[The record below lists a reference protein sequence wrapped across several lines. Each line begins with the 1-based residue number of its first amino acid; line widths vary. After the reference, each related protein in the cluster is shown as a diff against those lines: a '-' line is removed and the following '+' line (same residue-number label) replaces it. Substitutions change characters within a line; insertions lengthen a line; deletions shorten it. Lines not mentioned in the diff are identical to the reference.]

1 MSFFDPVPLMALEQI
16 EDTNIRTVL
25 QSIANGLQVR
35 NGETGT
41 GEHAFVTR
49 ADLTRVTGVPARLG
63 YSGQW
68 PTLSEAMGQS
78 TSQAITDVESAIVNS
93 LAFQQLGDQVAQ
105 VNTDVI
111 AEQTARIAAVQVVA
125 DDLAEEAIARLAIAN
140 DLSTLT
146 NRVGVNESAITT
158 LQTTT
163 SSQATNLTS
172 LTTRVT
178 DAESNVTTLQTTTS
192 SQATNLSNL
201 TARTTTS
208 ETNISSLQTAT
219 NTQATNI
226 SSLTTRV
233 GTAESNITSLQTTT
247 GNQATSLSA
256 LTTRV
261 GTAESNI
268 TNLQSTTSTTSTN
281 LSSLTTR
288 VGTAESNI
296 STLQTTTSNQATTLS
311 SLTTTI
317 GQKART
323 FLQASEPTA
332 SGTGDLW
339 FDSDDSNKP
348 YRWSGSAWV
357 ATDDTR
363 IAAVQASI
371 TSEATTRA
379 NDDNAITSSMSTQF
393 STVNGNISSLQSTQT
408 TLSNNVSTLSSSV
421 STLTATVGGH
431 TTSIQNET
439 EARVS
444 ADGQINAKYT
454 VKIDSNGHISGFG
467 LISEANNSTPVSS
480 FIVRA
485 DKFAVSNQ
493 TGSDTFVGAPFI
505 VESGRVYMDSS
516 YIKNLYAGS
525 IDVEKLSGT
534 TTTYSEAGT
543 YTFTL
548 PAGFTVMRVTLW
560 AGGGGGGGA
569 RSIVG
574 YHDFFPYQACGGGGG
589 QGGRFVA
596 TFTGL
601 TPGATY
607 TVVVGAG
614 GVAGQVVLDNS
625 GVYTAPTSAGSG
637 GNSSISG
644 PGISAVAYGGSGGSS
659 GYPINAGGTYVCGSG
674 GGGGDGGGAG
684 SNGAAGSGYAGS
696 GDGGGV
702 GGGNQTVN
710 FFETAQFLSPITT
723 LGIGGNGLH
732 GLGAYYGSPLG
743 HFDPES
749 GRGGFCQ
756 IEAYNPNGIVKRS
769 EWDTLIAHL
778 NARFTSYTWP

>member
-49 ADLTRVTGVPARLG
+49 ADLTRVTGAPVRFG

-78 TSQAITDVESAIVNS
+78 TSQAVTDVESAIVNS

-111 AEQTARIAAVQVVA
+111 AEQTARIAAVQ
-125 DDLAEEAIARLAIAN
+125 AEATARIAIGN
-140 DLSTLT
+140 DLSAL
-146 NRVGVNESAITT
+146 V
-158 LQTTT
+158 
-163 SSQATNLTS
+163 
-172 LTTRVT
+172 
-178 DAESNVTTLQTTTS
+178 
-192 SQATNLSNL
+192 
-201 TARTTTS
+201 
-208 ETNISSLQTAT
+208 
-219 NTQATNI
+219 
-226 SSLTTRV
+226 TRV
-233 GTAESNITSLQTTT
+233 GTAESNITTLQSTTSTQTT
-247 GNQATSLSA
+247 SISS

-311 SLTTTI
+311 TLTTTV

-323 FLQASEPTA
+323 FLQADAPTA

-444 ADGQINAKYT
+444 ADGQINAKNT
-454 VKIDSNGHISGFG
+454 IKIDTNGYVSGYG
-467 LISEANNSTPVSS
+467 LISEANNATPTSS

-485 DKFAVSNQ
+485 DKFAI
-493 TGSDTFVGAPFI
+493 GSP
-505 VESGRVYMDSS
+505 
-516 YIKNLYAGS
+516 
-525 IDVEKLSGT
+525 
-534 TTTYSEAGT
+534 
-543 YTFTL
+543 
-548 PAGFTVMRVTLW
+548 
-560 AGGGGGGGA
+560 
-569 RSIVG
+569 
-574 YHDFFPYQACGGGGG
+574 
-589 QGGRFVA
+589 
-596 TFTGL
+596 
-601 TPGATY
+601 
-607 TVVVGAG
+607 
-614 GVAGQVVLDNS
+614 
-625 GVYTAPTSAGSG
+625 
-637 GNSSISG
+637 SG
-644 PGISAVAYGGSGGSS
+644 PGITPTLPFSVLTTADADGNQPGVYIEKAFIKKIKADEIDTRGLTVKDADDNVLFGSGTPLSVSNISGLGSLATQNS
-659 GYPINAGGTYVCGSG
+659 VS
-674 GGGGDGGGAG
+674 AG
-684 SNGAAGSGYAGS
+684 SVS
-696 GDGGGV
+696 
-702 GGGNQTVN
+702 
-710 FFETAQFLSPITT
+710 
-723 LGIGGNGLH
+723 
-732 GLGAYYGSPLG
+732 GLGA
-743 HFDPES
+743 FATVD
-749 GRGGFCQ
+749 Q
-756 IEAYNPNGIVKRS
+756 ITPTNVSTYIAGASIKYAQIGDAEV
-769 EWDTLIAHL
+769 DTLKIAGQAVTIPRGSAWSGNASFLHDIL
-778 NARFTSYTWP
+778 LTETSTEDFTGAKVVITASMSMNVSGSSNTDTARVVVYKNGSAWMSFDVGTATYGALVSGSITFVDSNPGVARYGVGCGANGSAPNARARSGGISVMAGKR

>member
-1 MSFFDPVPLMALEQI
+1 MTFFDPVPLMALEQI

-49 ADLTRVTGVPARLG
+49 ADLTRITGVPARLG

-111 AEQTARIAAVQVVA
+111 AEQTARIAAVQ
-125 DDLAEEAIARLAIAN
+125 AEATARIAIGN
-140 DLSTLT
+140 DLSAL
-146 NRVGVNESAITT
+146 V
-158 LQTTT
+158 
-163 SSQATNLTS
+163 
-172 LTTRVT
+172 
-178 DAESNVTTLQTTTS
+178 
-192 SQATNLSNL
+192 
-201 TARTTTS
+201 
-208 ETNISSLQTAT
+208 
-219 NTQATNI
+219 
-226 SSLTTRV
+226 TRV
-233 GTAESNITSLQTTT
+233 GTAESNITTLQSTTSTQTT
-247 GNQATSLSA
+247 SISS

-311 SLTTTI
+311 TLTTTV

-371 TSEATTRA
+371 TSEATTRSSA
-379 NDDNAITSSMSTQF
+379 DNAITSSMSTQF

-439 EARVS
+439 DARVS

-454 VKIDSNGHISGFG
+454 VKIDSNGHVSGFG

-516 YIKNLYAGS
+516 YIKNLSAGS

-534 TTTYSEAGT
+534 TTTYSVEGT

-548 PAGFTVMRVTLW
+548 PAGFTVMRLIATG
-560 AGGGGGGGA
+560 GGGGGGGA
-569 RSIVG
+569 ANPPSTPGFMGDGQR
-574 YHDFFPYQACGGGGG
+574 GGGGG
-589 QGGRFVA
+589 QGGTYIG

-601 TPGATY
+601 TPGSTY
-607 TVVVGAG
+607 TVVVGG
-614 GVAGQVVLDNS
+614 GGA
-625 GVYTAPTSAGSG
+625 SG
-637 GNSSISG
+637 GANANVTTYNTPPTPLPTAGAQTTVSG
-644 PGISAVAYGGSGGSS
+644 PGVSVVANGGAPGSSSYMINSSGGEAIGYGG
-659 GYPINAGGTYVCGSG
+659 AGGA
-674 GGGGDGGGAG
+674 GGGAG
-684 SNGAAGSGYAGS
+684 YTGSTG
-696 GDGGGV
+696 
-702 GGGNQTVN
+702 
-710 FFETAQFLSPITT
+710 ETAGGWGTFVAAQGGRSMA
-723 LGIGGNGLH
+723 GGAGAGGNG
-732 GLGAYYGSPLG
+732 YISNEI
-743 HFDPES
+743 DPYHPANLS
-749 GRGGFCQ
+749 TPGQPGRVI